1 MSVESKIAELLAE
14 AKKKDDEEMEDQ
26 EMNSE
31 PEDKDEDE
39 DEEKDSD
46 ETVVQNLNPA
56 KTMKTED
63 ISVDVSAD
71 VAALTEGEELTE
83 EFKEKAATIFEAAVV
98 NRVKEE
104 LTKIDEQYQ
113 IRLNEEVEEIKE
125 GLIEQI
131 DGYLDYVVE
140 QWIEQNE
147 IALDQGLKSEV
158 LEGFIGGLKNLF
170 EEHYIDVPEEKYDV
184 MGALQEEVQDLQSK
198 LDEQIN
204 HNINLKQKV
213 TGLQI
218 KAIAE
223 SLAESL
229 VETDKVKFFD
239 LIEDLEVDSV
249 ESFERKAQVIKE
261 SYFVKKPAAPKTASF
276 VSDNPVSLTEEV
288 QPKVDS
294 SIKSYISV
302 LDKIKK

>member
-56 KTMKTED
+56 KTMKAED

-184 MGALQEEVQDLQSK
+184 MGALQDEVHDLQSK

-204 HNINLKQKV
+204 HNISLKQKV

>member
-26 EMNSE
+26 EMNSG
-31 PEDKDEDE
+31 PEDK

-46 ETVVQNLNPA
+46 ESAAQNLNPA

>member
-31 PEDKDEDE
+31 PEDKDE
-39 DEEKDSD
+39 EKDSD
-46 ETVVQNLNPA
+46 ESAAQNLNPA

>member
-39 DEEKDSD
+39 DSD
-46 ETVVQNLNPA
+46 ESEVQNLNPA
-56 KTMKTED
+56 KAMKTED